1 MTTRTTYYETLGI
14 AVDATNDDIVAACQ
28 VAVARCRADMQI
40 DPSGELVHLAEQRI
54 AEYEKL
60 RDILCDPRQRYFY
73 DRSLGL
79 LLQPPPVE
87 FQTGRPPH
95 VESTP
100 LRKELVMVI
109 LGGLIGIV
117 IVAIVWVISG
127 RMATPIMPA
136 AAETNRAAPAFT
148 LPRLGGGKLQ
158 LADLKGKIVVVNFWG
173 TWCEPCKA
181 ETPALEA
188 AYLQL
193 HSQGV
198 EFVGVNLRHQEALGA
213 AGDADVA
220 NFVEKYGVTYPVVFD
235 IKGEI
240 SQKYQISPIPVS
252 YFLDTQGNIR
262 YVYIGTLTTAD
273 TVELVRR
280 LQPKIK

>member
-1 MTTRTTYYETLGI
+1 MTTRPTYYETLGI
-14 AVDATNDDIVAACQ
+14 AVDANKDEIVAACE
-28 VAVARCRADMQI
+28 VATARFRADIQN
-40 DPSGELVHLAEQRI
+40 DPSGELLNAAMQRI
-54 AEYEKL
+54 AMFEEM
-60 RDILCDPRQRYFY
+60 RDTLCDPRRRYLY

-79 LLQPPPVE
+79 VMHPPPQE
-87 FQTGRPPH
+87 LQGD
-95 VESTP
+95 TP
-100 LRKELVMVI
+100 YSGDSNPIRRELLMVI

-117 IVAIVWVISG
+117 IVAIVWVISS
-127 RMATPIMPA
+127 RMATPVMPA
-136 AAETNRAAPAFT
+136 AAETNRPAPLFT
-148 LPRLGGGKLQ
+148 LPRLGGGELQ

-188 AYLQL
+188 AYQQL

-213 AGDADVA
+213 TGDADVA
-220 NFVEKYGVTYPVVFD
+220 NFATKYGVTYPIVFD
-235 IKGEI
+235 TKGEI

-252 YFLDTQGNIR
+252 YFLDTSGNIR
-262 YVYIGTLTTAD
+262 YVYVGTLTTAD

-280 LQPKIK
+280 LATNP